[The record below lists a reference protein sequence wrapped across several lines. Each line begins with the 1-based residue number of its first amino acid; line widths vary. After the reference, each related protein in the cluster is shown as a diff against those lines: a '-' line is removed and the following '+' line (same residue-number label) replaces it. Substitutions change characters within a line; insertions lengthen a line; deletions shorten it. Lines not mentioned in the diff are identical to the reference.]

1 MPDRKSSFAILAA
14 ALAALF
20 CIWTIPAHA
29 AARGSFQRTLTVT
42 GPVDLDISTGSG
54 DIDVHSGAVGSVQVT
69 GRIKVSGWG
78 DNGEEKVR
86 KLEENPP
93 IEQNGNNIR
102 IGYIQDPELRH
113 NVSIDYTIVVP
124 QATSLT
130 SHTGSGDQKIDSIKG
145 PLEAR
150 SGSGD
155 MHISSIGSRVEAH
168 TGSGALQMSS
178 INGDVRARTGSG
190 NIEGDGVAG
199 GFDAETGSGDVGLRQ
214 TASGEVRVRTG
225 SGSVDLHGV
234 RSMVNADTGSGEVN
248 IEGTPGGEWRLSAGS
263 GTIKLRIPREAG
275 FDLDASTS
283 SGDIELSH
291 SVAVSGNI
299 SRHSIH
305 GKAGNGGSLVEVR
318 TGSGNIEI
326 D

>member
-1 MPDRKSSFAILAA
+1 MPDRKSWFAILAA

-20 CIWTIPAHA
+20 CISTIPAHA

-42 GPVDLDISTGSG
+42 GPVDLDVSTGAG
-54 DIDVHSGAVGSVQVT
+54 DIDVRSGAVGSVQVT

-86 KLEENPP
+86 RLEQNPP
-93 IEQNGNNIR
+93 VEQNGNSIR

-113 NVSIDYTIVVP
+113 NVSIDYQIVVP
-124 QATSLT
+124 QATNLT
-130 SHTGSGDQKIDSIKG
+130 SHTGSGDQKIDGIKG

-168 TGSGALQMSS
+168 TGSGTLQMSS

-190 NIEGDGVAG
+190 NIQGDGVAG

-225 SGSVDLHGV
+225 SGGVDLHGV
-234 RSMVNADTGSGEVN
+234 RSMVNADTGSGDVD

-326 D
+326 E